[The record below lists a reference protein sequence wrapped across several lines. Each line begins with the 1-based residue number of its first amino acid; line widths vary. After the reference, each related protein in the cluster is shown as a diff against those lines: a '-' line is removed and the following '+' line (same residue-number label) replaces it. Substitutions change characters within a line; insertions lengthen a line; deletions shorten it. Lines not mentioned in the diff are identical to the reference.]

1 MAFFP
6 FLPSLQVHC
15 DLGVLAHMLPPS
27 RSHFTFAEGMV
38 IHNPS
43 FRGGRPWRAHF
54 CVALGGGGWGVKPL
68 SLTEA
73 SKMERARLVTPDGDL
88 D

>member
-1 MAFFP
+1 M
-6 FLPSLQVHC
+6 
-15 DLGVLAHMLPPS
+15 
-27 RSHFTFAEGMV
+27 E
-38 IHNPS
+38 N
-43 FRGGRPWRAHF
+43 WRAHF
-54 CVALGGGGWGVKPL
+54 CIAPRGGGWGVKPL

>member
-1 MAFFP
+1 M
-6 FLPSLQVHC
+6 
-15 DLGVLAHMLPPS
+15 
-27 RSHFTFAEGMV
+27 
-38 IHNPS
+38 
-43 FRGGRPWRAHF
+43 HF